1 VWVVDQG
8 GRVRFLADEELERS
22 TLAPDLPT
30 SL

>member
-1 VWVVDQG
+1 VWGVDQD

-22 TLAPDLPT
+22 TLAPDFPT